1 MRSGSAALRR
11 CCIKPRVREL
21 TQLYDGV
28 QTGRWFRAAACAG
41 GSNTQQ
47 DHAAVTWPWVATTA
61 AAAAFC
67 AAQPF
72 ISQCE
77 PKHQNAWEA
86 TSDAVSRTWLA
97 VDEDLHRDEA
107 GSPVAFQK
115 AEAPILRMSSGQISI
130 TFPIRVGAQVAAVKS
145 EILRQLKCLTADNG
159 TLSVQSEVQGAEE
172 LVTFNMAKP
181 NLQTPA
187 VAGASIAS
195 KLTIQMRTPQQDS
208 TRPSVKFLKQ
218 GALTDDELSVFS
230 AALRAANRVTNLADA
245 APAPAPPVMR
255 DLFGDDLGAGILGF
269 VHHMEEVRDA
279 FSEIREAW
287 AEVGAEW
294 ENMHDRP
301 GEAPDSPEYGYRRSG
316 EQRRPR
322 LMPGQQRRQPLQGQS
337 QETEEEKFEYGSW
350 EADQAAQKLQSLG
363 TMVYP
368 PGNKAAIDWGIL
380 AGYADQKQQIEDTML
395 LALLHPEVY
404 ETIAKGT
411 RRHFANNKPRAVL
424 FEGPPGTGKTTSAR
438 VIASQASVP
447 LVYVPLEAVAS
458 KWYGES
464 ERLLSEVF
472 KAAETLPGCII
483 FLDEVDSLATS
494 RNSEMHEATR
504 RLLGVLLRHLDG
516 FETNKRSV
524 VIAATNRKEDLDP
537 ALLSRF
543 NTSVQFGL
551 PDEICRAQILHQY
564 AKHLSDQEL
573 SSVAAASP
581 GMAGRDLKD
590 LSEQAE
596 RRWASKIIRKVVEPG
611 QLPPV
616 AEYIAAANQRVKE
629 REAKQRR
636 TQLPF
641 AML

>member
-1 MRSGSAALRR
+1 MMWYR
-11 CCIKPRVREL
+11 
-21 TQLYDGV
+21 
-28 QTGRWFRAAACAG
+28 
-41 GSNTQQ
+41 
-47 DHAAVTWPWVATTA
+47 
-61 AAAAFC
+61 
-67 AAQPF
+67 
-72 ISQCE
+72 
-77 PKHQNAWEA
+77 QNAWEA
-86 TSDAVSRTWLA
+86 TSDAVSKTWLA
-97 VDEDLHRDEA
+97 VDEDLHREEA
-107 GSPVAFQK
+107 ESPVAFQK
-115 AEAPILRMSSGQISI
+115 AEAPTLRMSSGQIFI

-145 EILRQLKCLTADNG
+145 EILRQLKRVTADNG
-159 TLSVQSEVQGAEE
+159 TLSVQSEVHRAEE
-172 LVTFNMAKP
+172 LVTFNMAKL
-181 NLQTPA
+181 NLGKPA
-187 VAGASIAS
+187 VAGMSITS
-195 KLTIQMRTPQQDS
+195 KLTIQMRVPQQEGV
-208 TRPSVKFLKQ
+208 RPSVSFVKQ

-230 AALRAANRVTNLADA
+230 AALRAANKVISPADTTPAA
-245 APAPAPPVMR
+245 APPPPVMR
-255 DLFGDDLGAGILGF
+255 DLLGDDLGAGILGF
-269 VHHMEEVRDA
+269 VRHMEEVRDA

-294 ENMHDRP
+294 EHMHDRP
-301 GEAPDSPEYGYRRSG
+301 GEPDSPTYGNRRTG
-316 EQRRPR
+316 EQAGDAQGFPAERRRPR
-322 LMPGQQRRQPLQGQS
+322 LMPGQQRRQPLQGPP
-337 QETEEEKFEYGSW
+337 EREEEKFEYGSQ
-350 EADQAAQKLQSLG
+350 EADQAAQQLQSLG

-411 RRHFANNKPRAVL
+411 RRHFANNKARAVL

-472 KAAETLPGCII
+472 KAAEMLPGCII

-551 PDEICRAQILHQY
+551 PDESCRAEILHQY
-564 AKHLSDQEL
+564 AKHLTDQEVA
-573 SSVAAASP
+573 SVAAASP

-596 RRWASKIIRKVVEPG
+596 RRWASKIIRKVVEPD